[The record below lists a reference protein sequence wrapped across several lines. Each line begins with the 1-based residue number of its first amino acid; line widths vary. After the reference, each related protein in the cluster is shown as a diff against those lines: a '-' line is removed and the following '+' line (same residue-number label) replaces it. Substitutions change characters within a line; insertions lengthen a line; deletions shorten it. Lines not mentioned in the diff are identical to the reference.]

1 MEWRN
6 ECLTACIKEADFWE
20 MTWGETVREYDAYM
34 RRRKDLAYFSYNTAL
49 AVGGFVASMF
59 SSRQPPTINEIYPE
73 LFPKEEED
81 EEAVE
86 EARMSQSEANF
97 INFANAFNKRYEN
110 GNRKSEGEN
119 NG

>member
-1 MEWRN
+1 MQWRD
-6 ECLTACIKEADFWE
+6 EFLVVGVPEADFWA
-20 MTWGETVREYDAYM
+20 MTWGETVRAYEAYV
-34 RRRKDLAYFSYNTAL
+34 RRRKDQAYFSYNTAL
-49 AVGGFVASMF
+49 ALGGFIASMF
-59 SSRQPPTINEIYPE
+59 SSHQPPTINEIYPE

-81 EEAVE
+81 EEAME